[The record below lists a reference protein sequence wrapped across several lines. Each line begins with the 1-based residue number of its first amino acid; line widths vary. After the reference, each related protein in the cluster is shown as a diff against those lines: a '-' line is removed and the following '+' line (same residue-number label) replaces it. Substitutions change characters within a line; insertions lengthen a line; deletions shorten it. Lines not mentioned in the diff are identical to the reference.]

1 MGLYGILS
9 AAQFDGNLIVAFR
22 LKQEAVKATEPA
34 SKWLCIASSSDLDAV
49 VAKLYMHECSMNC
62 ISTVTE
68 LQTVLVLI

>member
-9 AAQFDGNLIVAFR
+9 AAQFEGDLTVAFR

-34 SKWLCIASSSDLDAV
+34 SEWLCIASVSNVDAM

-68 LQTVLVLI
+68 LQTVLV